1 MRRSYKNGN
10 ARCISVEEQNVSHR
24 NLQRTVWNTDAS
36 LIKPAKFEQRNE
48 AKQPRANAVLKKL
61 NSVFVF
67 SPQPCFERAE
77 IFPLARSGFF
87 VARYSRY
94 LPELS
99 GLITRHCNSFTSH
112 LAGRVNRNS
121 EPRPSVLST
130 LTLPP
135 WASTNVFTI
144 ARPRPNPAV

>member
-1 MRRSYKNGN
+1 MRRSYKDGN

-77 IFPLARSGFF
+77 ISSLARSGIF
-87 VARYSRY
+87 VARYRRY

-99 GLITRHCNSFTSH
+99 GLITRHSAVRSH
-112 LAGRVNRNS
+112 RIWQA
-121 EPRPSVLST
+121 E
-130 LTLPP
+130 
-135 WASTNVFTI
+135 
-144 ARPRPNPAV
+144 